1 MTADDT
7 PPNLP
12 LVLQGGPVFASPPDK
27 DDRKRTAQMAA
38 GALTVR
44 ELPRKSGQ
52 TR

>member
-1 MTADDT
+1 MTADDI
-7 PPNLP
+7 PPNLW
-12 LVLQGGPVFASPPDK
+12 LVLQGPVFASPPDK

-38 GALTVR
+38 GALMVR